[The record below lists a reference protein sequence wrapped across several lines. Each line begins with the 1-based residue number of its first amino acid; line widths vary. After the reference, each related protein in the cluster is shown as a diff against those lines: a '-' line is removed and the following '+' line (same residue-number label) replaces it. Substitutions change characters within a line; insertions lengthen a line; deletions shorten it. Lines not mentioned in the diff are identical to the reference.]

1 MKQRRMIFRGILM
14 LSLVILIGYT
24 IYSNLTDQATTNI
37 KKGDQAPNFVLK
49 DLEGKTIQLSDYKGK
64 GVFLNFWGT
73 WCKPCE
79 REMPYMQ
86 RQYEKYKKQGVEI
99 VAVNVGESNVA
110 VEKFVDRY
118 HLTFTTVLDQKNEVT
133 KAYGV
138 GPIPTTFL
146 IDKDGNVIERTS
158 ASLSEKTII
167 NYMERIKP

>member
-1 MKQRRMIFRGILM
+1 
-14 LSLVILIGYT
+14 
-24 IYSNLTDQATTNI
+24 
-37 KKGDQAPNFVLK
+37 
-49 DLEGKTIQLSDYKGK
+49 
-64 GVFLNFWGT
+64 
-73 WCKPCE
+73 
-79 REMPYMQ
+79 MQ
-86 RQYEKYKKQGVEI
+86 RQYDKYKKQGVEI

-118 HLTFTTVLDQKNEVT
+118 HLTFATVLDQKNEVT

-146 IDKDGNVIERTS
+146 IDKDGYVIERTS